1 MIRIECA
8 RRASPECL
16 HFAFD
21 TRQQHDEPDRARLP
35 VTVSAHR
42 CFAAACVAVRSER
55 VAPRDRRVWPLHAG
69 TRDARMSSEA
79 RRDAQ

>member
-42 CFAAACVAVRSER
+42 CFAAACVARCARS
-55 VAPRDRRVWPLHAG
+55 VSRRAIGVGGALHAG
-69 TRDARMSSEA
+69 TRDARMSS
-79 RRDAQ
+79 